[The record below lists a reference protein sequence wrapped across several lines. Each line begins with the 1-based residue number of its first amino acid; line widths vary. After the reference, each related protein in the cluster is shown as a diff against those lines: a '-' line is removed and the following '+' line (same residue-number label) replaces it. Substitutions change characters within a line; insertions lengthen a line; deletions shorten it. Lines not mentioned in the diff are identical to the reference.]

1 MSLRIGLV
9 SQWYDPEV
17 GSAAVPGTIARALRG
32 RGHDVSVLTGF
43 PNYPSGDL
51 YPGYRVRPYRREVL
65 DGVPVHRAPLY
76 ASHDERPVRRAA
88 NYLTFAAGATA
99 VGLSRLRD
107 RQAMLVYWSP
117 ATAAVPAMALRRLAR
132 VPYVLLIQDM
142 WPQSVTESGFL
153 SSARARRATALL
165 HRFCDTAYRGASSI
179 AVISPGMA
187 DLVAARGVDARRI
200 EVIPNWVDEQLFRP
214 GDPSAFNAGFDDGR
228 FTVMFAGNLGEMQGL
243 NVVTEAATLL
253 RERDDIGFV
262 LVGDGV
268 ARRGLEAAVSE
279 RGLTNVSFVPPQSV
293 DRMADVLAAADV
305 QLVSLKD
312 TPLLRVTMP
321 SKIQATLA
329 SGRAVIGA
337 VAGDAARTIEASGA
351 GITVPP
357 GDATALARAVV
368 QMRDLGREA
377 LQEMG
382 SAGRAYYVRELS
394 QASGSARLEQLLAEA
409 ADDQSRVGA
418 R

>member
-32 RGHDVSVLTGF
+32 RGHDVAALTGF
-43 PNYPSGDL
+43 PNYPSGEL
-51 YPGYRVRPYRREVL
+51 YPGYRVRPYRRDVL
-65 DGVPVHRAPLY
+65 DGVVVHRAPLY
-76 ASHDERPVRRAA
+76 ASHDEQPVRRAG
-88 NYLTFAAGATA
+88 NYLSFAMGATA
-99 VGLSRLRD
+99 VGLAKLRD
-107 RQAMLVYWSP
+107 RQAALVYWSP
-117 ATAAVPAMALRRLAR
+117 ATAAVPAMALRRLAG

-153 SSARARRATALL
+153 SSRRAAPVTAAL
-165 HRFCDTAYRGASSI
+165 HRFCDLAYRGASSI

-187 DLVAARGVDARRI
+187 ELVAARGVDPDRI
-200 EVIPNWVDEQLFRP
+200 RTIPNWVDEHLFRP
-214 GDPSAFNAGFDDGR
+214 GDRNAFGRAFDDGR

-243 NVVTEAATLL
+243 SVVTEAATLL
-253 RERDDIGFV
+253 RARDDIGFV

-268 ARRGLEAAVSE
+268 ARRGLEDVVKE
-279 RGLTNVSFVPPQSV
+279 RGLTNVRFVPPQSV
-293 DRMADVLAAADV
+293 VRMADVLASADV

-329 SGRAVIGA
+329 SGRPVVGA
-337 VAGDAARTIEASGA
+337 VAGDAAFTIEQSGA
-351 GITVPP
+351 GLTVPP
-357 GDATALARAVV
+357 GDARALADAVV
-368 QMRDLGREA
+368 RLRDRSPESLRA
-377 LQEMG
+377 MG
-382 SAGRAYYVRELS
+382 DAGRSYYLRELS
-394 QASGSARLEQLLAEA
+394 QARGSARLEELLVDAV
-409 ADDQSRVGA
+409 DRTG

>member
-1 MSLRIGLV
+1 MTLRIGLV

-17 GSAAVPGTIARALRG
+17 GSAAVPGTIARALHG

-43 PNYPSGDL
+43 PNYPTGEL
-51 YPGYRVRPYRREVL
+51 YPGYRIRPYRRDVL
-65 DGVPVHRAPLY
+65 GGLTVHRAPLY
-76 ASHDERPVRRAA
+76 ASHDEQPVRRAL
-88 NYLTFAAGATA
+88 NYLSFAGAASA
-99 VGLSRLRD
+99 VGLAKLRD

-117 ATAAVPAMALRRLAR
+117 ATAAIPAMALRRLAG

-153 SSARARRATALL
+153 SSERARHVTAAL
-165 HRFCDTAYRGASSI
+165 HRFCDRAYRGASSI

-187 DLVAARGVDARRI
+187 DLVAARGIDPRRI
-200 EVIPNWVDEQLFRP
+200 ETIPNWVDEKLFHP
-214 GDPSAFNAGFDDGR
+214 GEPAAFTAAFDDDR

-243 NVVTEAATLL
+243 DVVTEAATLL
-253 RERDDIGFV
+253 RTRDDIGFV

-268 ARRGLEAAVSE
+268 ARRGLEAAVEE
-279 RGLTNVSFVPPQSV
+279 RGLTNVRFVPPQSV
-293 DRMADVLAAADV
+293 DRMADVLSSADV

-329 SGRAVIGA
+329 SGRPVIGA
-337 VAGDAARTIEASGA
+337 VAGDAAFTINQSGA

-357 GDATALARAVV
+357 GDPGALAEAVV
-368 QMRDLGREA
+368 RMRDSTPESLRAKGRAGRE
-377 LQEMG
+377 
-382 SAGRAYYVRELS
+382 YYLRELS
-394 QASGSARLEQLLAEA
+394 QASGSARLETLLADA
-409 ADDQSRVGA
+409 AERAG